1 MEMGAPGSA
10 AEQSAEEIHRLY
22 GCGGGPHR
30 PMVAQYDGTH
40 RLLCPHVVGYNQPG
54 E

>member
-10 AEQSAEEIHRLY
+10 PKQPAEEIYRLMAAAAVQ
-22 GCGGGPHR
+22 HR
-30 PMVAQYDGTH
+30 PIVARYDGTH